1 MSAAL
6 RAYAEREAKARSD
19 EQHQGASEPGASG
32 NNFND
37 ADAPFVGKR
46 VLISNLVARP
56 DLNGKIGE
64 AESFSSA
71 SGRYAVNVAGEQIAL
86 RATNLSLAKANA
98 RDAEAFTPQTRV
110 KIKGL
115 SGKPEL
121 NGCGGTVLEWNEEK
135 ERFVVELD
143 GSLQKMLLRAANL
156 ERDRRER
163 WVPEMHTAANL
174 AHIAAEQERYV
185 QEQWKNANPFAQMF
199 GQENADMLMK
209 QQEER
214 NAAREAEG

>member
-1 MSAAL
+1 
-6 RAYAEREAKARSD
+6 
-19 EQHQGASEPGASG
+19 
-32 NNFND
+32 
-37 ADAPFVGKR
+37 
-46 VLISNLVARP
+46 
-56 DLNGKIGE
+56 
-64 AESFSSA
+64 
-71 SGRYAVNVAGEQIAL
+71 
-86 RATNLSLAKANA
+86 
-98 RDAEAFTPQTRV
+98 
-110 KIKGL
+110 
-115 SGKPEL
+115 
-121 NGCGGTVLEWNEEK
+121 
-135 ERFVVELD
+135 
-143 GSLQKMLLRAANL
+143 MLLRAANL